1 MMISSKLS
9 RLAASQSLVH
19 AQGPAEAPQGKTTLA
34 YYPSLLRETEK
45 LRDIRQWDH
54 DSAALLKMAAGK
66 LHSEQQPLSPHWDN
80 DRMLAELNAYDW
92 RSGGQGAPAYLQQ
105 FAQKVIQEVELHP
118 QAYLAAFPCADET
131 AQSEPRPSLA
141 VAGMLSD
148 MSSNVIHKVLEKL
161 ILEAIPLPQLRAF
174 KDSYEELREIC
185 KGNYS
190 PQRKLEELAAALD
203 RLGRQLASGK
213 GVGAQEGRKLKAYLD
228 AVGPWLKS
236 ASGQWASLEHSL
248 LELKDQPSVLG
259 KTLELTAAAEKLLTD
274 PQLKRALDE
283 DWLDGMAQSLGAVRQ
298 TLGQVRLWQALPQ
311 EADLGDYLGIL
322 TDNTLLEQQLAPS
335 LLSLGKALAQTQKT
349 VPYPVNG
356 SLAERL
362 GWLAETLARPELR
375 ESLRPHLE
383 MLLGGPAQA
392 EQLLAAFQFAD
403 QLGRCPADSG
413 LGGQALWL
421 LSALG
426 QTSVESP
433 AWSWT
438 RQFQSAL
445 GADADTVVL
454 LNRLLTLNRSPESW
468 AVLMRDLGKAA
479 APSLGLWAGAH
490 IAERWLPA
498 HAAQELEKFYRE
510 SSASESWGGMFQ
522 RMAGSFVAVAK
533 PYLVEKLMGDPLAAA
548 TVQYAEALQNHSSWE
563 QTLQWFVAHDQ
574 SQNQTLQFAYSQYL
588 NARLAYQVCL
598 AFNSQDPVETEDRL
612 RLLARQLKDYQV
624 VRQYPQLEKLVDLIP
639 LLPALRDAGQT
650 VGAQP
655 VADSWLAWG
664 NQWLD
669 ALADSKSE
677 SVRDLREQLS
687 RRMENWLA
695 DAVMSACDALVQQP
709 WSLLPGVD
717 AASAARPATAQPAAP
732 SWLAANWQLASG
744 ISLEALGLAAVGYA
758 LWRARQDAP
767 APLPAE
773 IELKEILVHSAP
785 VAPEDESSPFQP
797 PVAEQAPAT
806 GGSALWEQ
814 KAPLLLGIAA
824 MAAGGALLYGWARQD
839 GARPNPA
846 KDEAL
851 RLAHDIITQLDVD
864 DLHFVFDQPQ
874 FAVELEGEEG
884 APLHRAA
891 RSLPSEKVDDEEDL
905 PFQIDQVLHNLDM
918 SRAIRTEFNR
928 LFEKADQA
936 GEVRELPPGKERDIR
951 RLLKTIELTSAF
963 IDDIKDRPSLNE
975 FREFGQVI
983 LKDLSAL
990 ADAQTDDLSK
1000 SIVERYRQGFAGQ
1013 SAQLTGA
1020 AAPADAPPSTDQALA
1035 QAFQLQGEQSLER
1048 VERLYQ
1054 PILNPAS
1061 YIDDYIRKGISA
1073 FEQRKGSKTQLR
1085 PDSKIRVDYFP
1096 RVHPNPNLQGPRAP
1110 LPASRYFTL
1119 TEIVTGQY
1127 LYESKRLKDSS
1138 GREYRVTGM
1147 QHQELVDALTK
1158 DNLQSAM
1165 ERELKA
1171 YRDQPDNAAGMKSFY
1186 QDMIN
1191 VRCLEYLSRG
1201 HQTPLYAQ
1209 AVKDFLEGK
1218 VQAQAVSFHGT
1229 ALNGVFMIPAG
1240 PAGGVMFSVDDDKFF
1255 HIGSSRHD
1263 YIDSGRKKSEVLS
1276 TFPQNK
1282 AFQEWVF
1289 SKQPSY
1295 QALKYEQD
1303 QSAFKYKVIKR
1314 VPGGLMFPPSFGV
1327 ITERPFSFVAS
1338 QGREQL
1344 ADQLYNGLMERL
1356 ESDIDTLVFSY
1367 PEQITEAALE
1377 VAKKIL
1383 TIGSI
1388 GLAVAIPG
1396 TGSVLARLSLF
1407 MASLALDAAYV
1418 GASAVQAHMSDR
1430 PDQAEAFRTEAIIA
1444 GVLGGV
1450 GAVAGGAPLI
1460 SQGVKA
1466 AYSVKNVNQAIT
1478 LYRQAKAVSRRVIPS
1493 VLSEMNWSRLAD
1505 PRKVD
1510 LLVNTMQEGA
1520 QARDLAK
1527 LTNRETVRQSI
1538 RNNLLRDFE
1547 GQQKTRFAWGDFAT
1561 EQAKVQRRLDSDLA
1575 RLSDVNGHMRQLLDH
1590 PPAVPRQPIPGVPEE
1605 AAAGWIAGNSRSAKT
1620 AAEAQELKTRI
1631 QSALEGHREADLL
1644 DVRTMES
1651 LHNAVYKPAAG
1662 QLPRA
1667 FRSSSDPVFMGSDIA
1682 RSGFEKALAQIE
1694 AKSVA
1699 GQVDLAD
1706 ALYAAVV
1713 RYHPF
1718 GDGNGRTAR
1727 AIYAL
1732 ARLQKGERP
1741 FMALNKQAEDIL
1753 NPPGPLGLPR
1763 PGPSG
1768 IQVPAKAGSGVKA
1781 AERALSPGPVKPKL
1795 KDYADKA
1802 EFEEAMK
1809 KYLAEKGTLQ
1819 RMEAAG
1825 SSFDD
1830 LASRRRK
1837 AVGQLEQLQSSHPA
1851 LFKKLRTD
1859 SGANFTLTSIDGDPA
1874 ETLVLSAHG
1883 WYTRDSRNALLPA
1896 GKDLVFLGPHGQVL
1910 LEPPS
1915 SAAFLPTQKLLD
1927 GAEYPA
1933 IYARLRNKGDVG
1945 QGYSAFTE
1953 MNAGVA
1959 KENWVKNYHIKHY
1972 EKMPEEEARL
1982 AVLNNRVS
1990 GSESKMDLLT
2000 VSDLAGNK
2008 KTLKDLLEEMKP
2020 GGRYSQYKQLVFA
2033 ACREEKAPGTLLSL
2047 KTGLGEGYEVKFT
2060 KTPLQRQDA
2069 PRQRRDVGTAPQD
2082 GDETPFDGYWVYEA
2096 VTLTPNGDGVR
2107 VQREIREI
2115 LPYVLTR
2122 RPEPSAA
2129 RSAPLKPPASK
2140 GMATITRDDII
2151 KFKER
2156 QRLAGAAGKS

>member
-9 RLAASQSLVH
+9 RLLAPQSQAPVQS
-19 AQGPAEAPQGKTTLA
+19 QAEAPQSKTSLA
-34 YYPSLLRETEK
+34 YYPALLRETEK
-45 LRDIRQWDH
+45 LRDLRQWDH

-66 LHSEQQPLSPHWDN
+66 LHSEQQSLSPHWDN
-80 DRMLAELNAYDW
+80 DRMLAELDAYDW
-92 RSGGQGAPAYLQQ
+92 KSGGQGAPSYLQQ
-105 FAQKVIQEVELHP
+105 FAQKVIQEVEQHP
-118 QAYLAAFPCADET
+118 QAYLAAFPCAAET
-131 AQSEPRPSLA
+131 APLEPRPGLA

-148 MSSNVIHKVLEKL
+148 MAGKVIHKVLEKL
-161 ILEAIPLPQLRAF
+161 IIEAIPLPQLRAF
-174 KDSYEELREIC
+174 KDSYEELSGIC

-190 PQRKLEELAAALD
+190 PQRKLEELATALD

-213 GVGAQEGRKLKAYLD
+213 GLGAQEGRKLKAYLD

-236 ASGQWASLEHSL
+236 ASGQWAALEHSL

-259 KTLELTAAAEKLLTD
+259 KTLELTAAAEKLLAD
-274 PQLKRALDE
+274 PQLKRALDG
-283 DWLDGMAQSLGAVRQ
+283 DRLDGIAQSLGAMRQ

-311 EADLGDYLGIL
+311 EAGLGDYLDIL
-322 TDNTLLEQQLAPS
+322 TDNPLLEQQLAPS
-335 LLSLGKALAQTQKT
+335 LLRLGKALAQTQKT

-375 ESLRPHLE
+375 ESLQPHLE

-403 QLGRCPADSG
+403 QLGRSPADSG

-490 IAERWLPA
+490 LAERWLPA

-612 RLLARQLKDYQV
+612 RLLARQLKDCQV
-624 VRQYPQLEKLVDLIP
+624 VRHYPQLEKLVDLIP
-639 LLPALRDAGQT
+639 LLPALREAGQT

-677 SVRDLREQLS
+677 SVRNLREQLS

-709 WSLLPGVD
+709 WGLLPGAE
-717 AASAARPATAQPAAP
+717 AASAAQPATAQPAAP
-732 SWLAANWQLASG
+732 SRLAANWQLAGG

-785 VAPEDESSPFQP
+785 AASQDESSPFQP
-797 PVAEQAPAT
+797 PMTTSAPAA

-824 MAAGGALLYGWARQD
+824 MAAGGALLYGWARRD
-839 GARPNPA
+839 GAQPNPA
-846 KDEAL
+846 KGEAL
-851 RLAHDIITQLDVD
+851 RLAHEIITQLDVD

-884 APLHRAA
+884 APLRRAA
-891 RSLPSEKVDDEEDL
+891 RSLPSENTDDEEDL

-928 LFEKADQA
+928 LFEKADRA

-963 IDDIKDRPSLNE
+963 IDDIKDKPSLNE

-1000 SIVERYRQGFAGQ
+1000 SIVERYRQGFAVQ
-1013 SAQLTGA
+1013 SAPPTGA
-1020 AAPADAPPSTDQALA
+1020 AVPTDAPPSPDQALE
-1035 QAFQLQGEQSLER
+1035 QAFQLQSEQSLER

-1466 AYSVKNVNQAIT
+1466 AYSVKNVNQAIMF
-1478 LYRQAKAVSRRVIPS
+1478 YRQAKAVSRRVIPS
-1493 VLSEMNWSRLAD
+1493 VLSEMNWGRLAD

-1520 QARDLAK
+1520 QARGLAQ

-1561 EQAKVQRRLDSDLA
+1561 EQANVQRRLDSDLA

-1590 PPAVPRQPIPGVPEE
+1590 PPAVPRQPMPGVPEE

-1644 DVRTMES
+1644 DIRTMES

-1682 RSGFEKALAQIE
+1682 RSGFEKALIQIE

-1732 ARLQKGERP
+1732 ARLQKGEGP
-1741 FMALNKQAEDIL
+1741 FMALSKRAEDIL

-1768 IQVPAKAGSGVKA
+1768 VQVPAKAGSGVKA
-1781 AERALSPGPVKPKL
+1781 AERALSPAPVKPKL
-1795 KDYADKA
+1795 KDFADKA
-1802 EFEEAMK
+1802 EFDEAMK
-1809 KYLAEKGTLQ
+1809 KYLVEKGTLQ
-1819 RMEAAG
+1819 RMETAG

-1837 AVGQLEQLQSSHPA
+1837 AAGQLEQFQGSRPD
-1851 LFKKLRTD
+1851 LFEKLRTD
-1859 SGANFTLTSIDGDPA
+1859 PSANFTLTSIDGDPA

-1933 IYARLRNKGDVG
+1933 IYARLRNRAGVG
-1945 QGYSAFTE
+1945 GKDYSAFTE
-1953 MNAGVA
+1953 VNAGVA
-1959 KENWVKNYHIKHY
+1959 KDNWVKNYHIKHY

-1982 AVLNNRVS
+1982 AVLNNRAS
-1990 GSESKMDLLT
+1990 GSQSKMDLLT
-2000 VSDLAGNK
+2000 VSDMAGNK
-2008 KTLKDLLEEMKP
+2008 KTLKDVLEEMKP
-2020 GGRYSQYKQLVFA
+2020 GGRYSHYKQLVFA
-2033 ACREEKAPGTLLSL
+2033 ACREEKTPGTLLSL
-2047 KTGLGEGYEVKFT
+2047 KTGLGEGYEVKFA
-2060 KTPLQRQDA
+2060 KTPLQRQDV
-2069 PRQRRDVGTAPQD
+2069 PRQRRNAETAPQD

-2107 VQREIREI
+2107 IQREIREI

-2122 RPEPSAA
+2122 RP
-2129 RSAPLKPPASK
+2129 APANSPAPK
-2140 GMATITRDDII
+2140 RVATLTRDDII
-2151 KFKER
+2151 KFRER
-2156 QRLAGAAGKS
+2156 QRLAGVTGKP